1 MRDSS
6 QRFYPPSPSLKI
18 ISINWSMVFG
28 HGFMVMTGF
37 TKRLPVALIPEQ
49 FFDFLG
55 EERYGPPPSPAC
67 NDSASGTVCR
77 RDEASRNE
85 VWLCSIVNRTLF
97 PLWTLLPVN
106 EGGYVPHNTWNR
118 KALALDSLDACKAER
133 AVLAWPSPLSIFFHI
148 LIISQYFVQS
158 STDLVPY

>member
-49 FFDFLG
+49 FLISSV
-55 EERYGPPPSPAC
+55 R
-67 NDSASGTVCR
+67 NDMVHHR
-77 RDEASRNE
+77 RLL
-85 VWLCSIVNRTLF
+85 VTI
-97 PLWTLLPVN
+97 PLQAPYA
-106 EGGYVPHNTWNR
+106 EGMKLQETKPGFVPT
-118 KALALDSLDACKAER
+118 
-133 AVLAWPSPLSIFFHI
+133 
-148 LIISQYFVQS
+148 
-158 STDLVPY
+158 